1 MIQILII
8 ALKYSEK
15 LLSLKE
21 MLYIDN
27 TKGIYLSSKVNRVS
41 CSASLNRENF
51 AIIVLR
57 TSVQPPHTT
66 SRIRLI

>member
-27 TKGIYLSSKVNRVS
+27 TNGIKLSIKVKRVPY
-41 CSASLNRENF
+41 SAS
-51 AIIVLR
+51 
-57 TSVQPPHTT
+57 
-66 SRIRLI
+66 